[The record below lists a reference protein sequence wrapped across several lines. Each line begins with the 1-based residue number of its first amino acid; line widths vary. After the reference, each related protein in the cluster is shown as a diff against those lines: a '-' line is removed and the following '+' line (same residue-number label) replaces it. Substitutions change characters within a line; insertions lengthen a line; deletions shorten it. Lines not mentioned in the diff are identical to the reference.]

1 MGDSFHQL
9 LEMKFCLLLP
19 VVALFVAICH
29 VAEGAPDPATFLVET
44 ADGAADYKR
53 KRYGTG
59 YDYKRKGSGDY
70 EDYKRK
76 RYGTGYEDYKRK
88 RYGADYE
95 DYKRKRSGD
104 YADYNDYKKNV

>member
-59 YDYKRKGSGDY
+59 YDYKRKTSGDY
-70 EDYKRK
+70 
-76 RYGTGYEDYKRK
+76 G
-88 RYGADYE
+88 DYE

-104 YADYNDYKKNV
+104 YEDYKRKRSGDYEDYKRKVWNWL